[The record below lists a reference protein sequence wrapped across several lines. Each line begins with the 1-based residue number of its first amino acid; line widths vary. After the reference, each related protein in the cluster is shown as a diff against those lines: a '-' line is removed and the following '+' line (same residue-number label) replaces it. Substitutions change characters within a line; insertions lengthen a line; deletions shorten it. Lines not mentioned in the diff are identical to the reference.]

1 VGAGPLGR
9 LAARRHPKLAAST
22 SSRLPQA
29 EPPSLQRAQRG
40 RDFPEATVLVPSN
53 GRRCRGSPFGK
64 GLELRLGLLLPS
76 CPPSAI
82 MCDCNPL
89 PSEIKVLFL

>member
-29 EPPSLQRAQRG
+29 EPPSFKRG
-40 RDFPEATVLVPSN
+40 RDFPEATQCVGAKQRTQVP
-53 GRRCRGSPFGK
+53 RFPLRQ
-64 GLELRLGLLLPS
+64 GLGAAAGAAAAFVS
-76 CPPSAI
+76 T
-82 MCDCNPL
+82 
-89 PSEIKVLFL
+89 